1 MKSQK
6 IAIVAILAAT
16 LMGSAAIAYSQPSP
30 AGDMPEG
37 MRDMGGC
44 QGEIPCPGMQGYGM
58 PGMMGRGAYTPEQQ
72 QKYDAIVSEFAKQME
87 PVKDQMFIKR
97 QELRALQ
104 NASNPDIAA
113 VRATATEMLQLRKQ
127 IGQMHE
133 TMTQR
138 LEKEVGKPA
147 AAMPHPN
154 AHAPAKQQ
162 HGAAQ

>member
-1 MKSQK
+1 MKSK
-6 IAIVAILAAT
+6 NIAIAAILAAT
-16 LMGSAAIAYSQPSP
+16 LMGSAITVYSQPSP

-37 MRDMGGC
+37 MREMGGC
-44 QGEIPCPGMQGYGM
+44 QGGMPCPGMQGH
-58 PGMMGRGAYTPEQQ
+58 GMMGRGAYTPEQQ
-72 QKYDAIVSEFAKQME
+72 QKYDAIVAEFVKQME

-127 IGQMHE
+127 LGQMHE

-138 LEKEVGKPA
+138 IEKEVGKPA
-147 AAMPHPN
+147 AAMPKKDGSD
-154 AHAPAKQQ
+154 PAKHQ

>member
-1 MKSQK
+1 MKSK
-6 IAIVAILAAT
+6 NIAIATILAAT
-16 LMGSAAIAYSQPSP
+16 LMGSAITAYSQPAP

-37 MRDMGGC
+37 MREMGGC
-44 QGEIPCPGMQGYGM
+44 QGEMPCPGMQGHGM
-58 PGMMGRGAYTPEQQ
+58 HGMMGRGAFTPEQQ
-72 QKYDAIVSEFAKQME
+72 QKYDAIVADFAKQME

-104 NASNPDIAA
+104 NAANPDIAA

-127 IGQMHE
+127 LGQLHE

-138 LEKEVGKPA
+138 IEKEVGTPA
-147 AAMPHPN
+147 ASMPKKD
-154 AHAPAKQQ
+154 APAQPKHQ

>member
-1 MKSQK
+1 MKTK
-6 IAIVAILAAT
+6 NIAIATILAAT
-16 LMGSAAIAYSQPSP
+16 LMGSAITADSQPSP

-44 QGEIPCPGMQGYGM
+44 QGEMPCPGMQGH
-58 PGMMGRGAYTPEQQ
+58 GMMGRGAYTPEQQ
-72 QKYDAIVSEFAKQME
+72 QKYEAIVTEFAKQME

-104 NASNPDIAA
+104 NASNPDIVA

-127 IGQMHE
+127 LGQMHD

-147 AAMPHPN
+147 APMPKKDAPN
-154 AHAPAKQQ
+154 PAQHQ